1 MKLDD
6 IKVMFRYSY
15 WANKQILA
23 QAKKVSNEALFAP
36 RSLSWDSLAG
46 TLIHTMDAEY
56 GWRVLL
62 ESQGS
67 TPLLTVDDFNN
78 IDAIIARWQT
88 EENDMWRYLDS
99 LDDEKVNQTIHY
111 SGEGYSRTRVLWHC
125 LLHVV
130 NHGTQ
135 HRSECAVILT
145 NLGHSPGE
153 VDLTVYL
160 NDA

>member
-6 IKVMFRYSY
+6 IKLMFNYNY
-15 WANKQILA
+15 WANQQILA
-23 QAKKVSNEALFAP
+23 QAAKLSTAELYAPTSVSWN
-36 RSLSWDSLAG
+36 SLGG

-56 GWRVLL
+56 GWRVMLDTR
-62 ESQGS
+62 GS
-67 TPLLTVDDFNN
+67 TPLLTPDDFSDL
-78 IDAIIARWQT
+78 DAIIQRWQI
-88 EENDMWRYLDS
+88 EETAMWDYLNRLSDKNINDM
-99 LDDEKVNQTIHY
+99 IHY
-111 SGEGYSRTRVLWHC
+111 SGDGYSRSRIVWHC

-135 HRSECAVILT
+135 HRSECAVMLT

-153 VDLTVYL
+153 IDFTVYL